1 MAKMMKATV
10 RNGRATASGKVYNA
24 NHNTKTETRAQECH
38 IDHSRTEQN
47 TNLQFTNDGR
57 VVRCSS
63 FDAKAFELSRY
74 EHLYAAG
81 QKAKNAHY
89 IQDGHPERC
98 KTVADIYE
106 SRRTAPLETI
116 LQVGN
121 RDTDI
126 DPKERRELL
135 MGAAAELITNMQK
148 RWGENIHFLT
158 FSLHQD
164 ESPGNEHIHVRLT
177 FSALDK
183 FNQRVPNQAQAFEA
197 TGIQRPD
204 PTAKEGKYNCP
215 LITFSEIIRQEFY
228 DLCEKWG
235 IVIDREVKNPS
246 QKHLSV
252 LEYKCKRM
260 EEVVDVLTTQK
271 KELEAVAT
279 EQAQMIV
286 LARAEIEQVRT
297 ERDTLRDRNSITR
310 TIQEALQQPNI
321 PIEAEIIPE
330 KKSLTGKVV
339 EPESVKLT
347 KTDYEW
353 LRERASITT
362 AIMKAWNNLQR
373 YGKQLWA
380 EVDRNARVQAAER
393 RAEKAE
399 QQTRED
405 AYTIKQLTQRARAA
419 EEQAQEQEQFMRGLG
434 IWQRF
439 VQRIAQRRSQEYHHT
454 R

>member
-1 MAKMMKATV
+1 MAKKMKATV

-24 NHNTKTETRAQECH
+24 NHNTKTETRNQERH
-38 IDHSRTEQN
+38 IDHSRTDQN
-47 TNLQFTNDGR
+47 INLQFTAEGR
-57 VVRCSS
+57 VRRCGS

-74 EHLYAAG
+74 EELYGTG
-81 QKAKNAHY
+81 QEAKNARY
-89 IQDGHPERC
+89 IADGHPERC
-98 KTVADIYE
+98 KSVADIYA

-116 LQVGN
+116 IQLGS

-126 DPKERRELL
+126 DSQERKEKL
-135 MGAAAELITNMQK
+135 MAATAELIDGLQK
-148 RWGENIHFLT
+148 RWGDNLHLLDLAIHL
-158 FSLHQD
+158 D
-164 ESPGNEHIHVRLT
+164 EGVAHCHLRMT

-183 FNQRVPNQAQAFEA
+183 FGQRVPNQSQAFEA
-197 TGIQRPD
+197 MGIQRPD

-215 LITFSEIIRQEFY
+215 LITFSEIIRTQFY
-228 DLCEKWG
+228 DLCEKRG

-252 LEYKCKRM
+252 LEYKCKKM
-260 EEVVDVLTTQK
+260 EEVVDILTTQK

-286 LARAEIEQVRT
+286 LAKAEIEQVRT
-297 ERDTLRDRNSITR
+297 ERDTLRDQNSITR
-310 TIQEALQQPNI
+310 TIQEALQQPDI
-321 PIEAEIIPE
+321 SIEAEIVPE
-330 KKSLTGKVV
+330 KKNLTGKVV
-339 EPESVKLT
+339 EPEKVKLT
-347 KTDYEW
+347 RADYEW
-353 LRERASITT
+353 LRERAAITT
-362 AIMKAWNNLQR
+362 AIKNAWNNLQR

-399 QQTRED
+399 KQTRED
-405 AYTIKQLTQRARAA
+405 AYTIKQLTQRARVA
-419 EEQAQEQEQFMRGLG
+419 EEQAQEQEQFMRGMG

-439 VQRIAQRRSQEYHHT
+439 MQRIAQRQSQGYHHT

>member
-1 MAKMMKATV
+1 MAKKMKATV

-24 NHNTKTETRAQECH
+24 NHNTKTETRNQERH
-38 IDHSRTEQN
+38 IDHSRTDQN
-47 TNLQFTNDGR
+47 INLQFTAEGR
-57 VVRCSS
+57 VRRCGS

-74 EHLYAAG
+74 EELYGTG
-81 QKAKNAHY
+81 QEAKNARY
-89 IQDGHPERC
+89 IADGHPERC
-98 KTVADIYE
+98 KSVADIYA

-116 LQVGN
+116 IQLGS

-126 DPKERRELL
+126 DPQERKEKL
-135 MGAAAELITNMQK
+135 MAATAELIDGLQK
-148 RWGENIHFLT
+148 RWGDNLHLLDLAIHL
-158 FSLHQD
+158 D
-164 ESPGNEHIHVRLT
+164 EGVAHCHLRMT

-183 FNQRVPNQAQAFEA
+183 FGQRVPNQSQAFEA
-197 TGIQRPD
+197 MGIQRPD

-215 LITFSEIIRQEFY
+215 LITFSEIIRTQFY
-228 DLCEKWG
+228 DLCEKRG

-252 LEYKCKRM
+252 LEYKCKKM
-260 EEVVDVLTTQK
+260 EEVVDILTTQK

-286 LARAEIEQVRT
+286 LAKAEIEQVRT
-297 ERDTLRDRNSITR
+297 ERDTLRDQNSITR
-310 TIQEALQQPNI
+310 TIQEALQQPDI
-321 PIEAEIIPE
+321 SIEAEIVPE
-330 KKSLTGKVV
+330 KKNLTGKVV
-339 EPESVKLT
+339 EPEKVKLT
-347 KTDYEW
+347 RADYEW
-353 LRERASITT
+353 LRERAAITT
-362 AIMKAWNNLQR
+362 AIKNAWNNLQK

-399 QQTRED
+399 KQTRED

-419 EEQAQEQEQFMRGLG
+419 EEQAQEQEQFMRGMG

-439 VQRIAQRRSQEYHHT
+439 MQRIAQRQSQGYHHT

>member
-1 MAKMMKATV
+1 MAKKMKATV

-24 NHNTKTETRAQECH
+24 NHNTKTETRNQERH
-38 IDHSRTEQN
+38 IDHSRTDQN
-47 TNLQFTNDGR
+47 INLQFTAEGR
-57 VVRCSS
+57 VRRCGS

-74 EHLYAAG
+74 EELYGTG
-81 QKAKNAHY
+81 QEAKNARY
-89 IQDGHPERC
+89 IADGHPERC
-98 KTVADIYE
+98 KSVADIYA

-116 LQVGN
+116 IQLGS

-126 DPKERRELL
+126 DHQERKEKL
-135 MGAAAELITNMQK
+135 MAATAELIDGLQK
-148 RWGENIHFLT
+148 RWGDNLHLLDLAIHL
-158 FSLHQD
+158 D
-164 ESPGNEHIHVRLT
+164 EGVAHCHLRMT

-183 FNQRVPNQAQAFEA
+183 FGQRVPNQSQAFEA
-197 TGIQRPD
+197 MGIQRPD

-215 LITFSEIIRQEFY
+215 LITFSEIIRTQFY
-228 DLCEKWG
+228 DLCEKRG

-252 LEYKCKRM
+252 LEYKCKKM
-260 EEVVDVLTTQK
+260 EEVVDILTTQK

-286 LARAEIEQVRT
+286 VAKAEIEQVRT
-297 ERDTLRDRNSITR
+297 ERDTLRDQNSITR
-310 TIQEALQQPNI
+310 TIQEALQQPDI
-321 PIEAEIIPE
+321 SIEAEIVPE
-330 KKSLTGKVV
+330 KKNLTGKVV
-339 EPESVKLT
+339 EPEKVKLT
-347 KTDYEW
+347 RADYEW
-353 LRERASITT
+353 LRERAAITT
-362 AIMKAWNNLQR
+362 AIKNAWNNLQK

-399 QQTRED
+399 KQTRED

-419 EEQAQEQEQFMRGLG
+419 EEQAQEQEQFMRGMG

-439 VQRIAQRRSQEYHHT
+439 MQRIAQRQSQGYHHT

>member
-1 MAKMMKATV
+1 MAKKMKATV

-24 NHNTKTETRAQECH
+24 NHNTKTETRNQERH
-38 IDHSRTEQN
+38 IDHSRTDQN
-47 TNLQFTNDGR
+47 INLQFTAEGR
-57 VVRCSS
+57 VRRCGS

-74 EHLYAAG
+74 EELYGTG
-81 QKAKNAHY
+81 QEAKNARY
-89 IQDGHPERC
+89 IADGHPERC
-98 KTVADIYE
+98 KSVADIYA

-116 LQVGN
+116 IQLGS

-126 DPKERRELL
+126 DPQERKKKL
-135 MGAAAELITNMQK
+135 MAATAELIDGLQK
-148 RWGENIHFLT
+148 RWGDNLHLLDLAIHL
-158 FSLHQD
+158 D
-164 ESPGNEHIHVRLT
+164 EGVAHCHLRMT

-183 FNQRVPNQAQAFEA
+183 FGQRVPNQSQAFEA
-197 TGIQRPD
+197 MGIQRPD

-215 LITFSEIIRQEFY
+215 LITFSEIIRTQFY
-228 DLCEKWG
+228 DLCEKRG

-260 EEVVDVLTTQK
+260 EEVVDILTTQK

-286 LARAEIEQVRT
+286 LAKAEIEQVRT

-310 TIQEALQQPNI
+310 TIQEALQQPSI

-339 EPESVKLT
+339 EPESVKLA

-362 AIMKAWNNLQR
+362 AIMNAWNNLQR
-373 YGKQLWA
+373 YGKKLWA
-380 EVDRNARVQAAER
+380 EVDRNARVQAAEQ

-399 QQTRED
+399 QQTREH
-405 AYTIKQLTQRARAA
+405 AYTIKQLTRRAEQA
-419 EEQAQEQEQFMRGLG
+419 EAQAQEQEQFMRGMG

-439 VQRIAQRRSQEYHHT
+439 MQRIAQRQSQGYHHT

>member
-10 RNGRATASGKVYNA
+10 RNGRATASGQVYNA
-24 NHNTKTETRAQECH
+24 NHNTRAETRAQERH
-38 IDHSRTEQN
+38 IDHNRTDQN
-47 TNLQFTNDGR
+47 INLQFTAEGR
-57 VVRCSS
+57 VRRCGS

-74 EHLYAAG
+74 EQLYGPG
-81 QKAKNAHY
+81 QEAKNARY

-98 KTVADIYE
+98 KTVADIYA

-116 LQVGN
+116 IQLGS

-126 DPKERRELL
+126 DPQERKEKL
-135 MGAAAELITNMQK
+135 MAATAELIDGLQK
-148 RWGENIHFLT
+148 RWGDNLHLLDLAIHL
-158 FSLHQD
+158 D
-164 ESPGNEHIHVRLT
+164 EGVAHCHLRMT

-183 FNQRVPNQAQAFEA
+183 FGQRVPNQAQAFEA
-197 TGIQRPD
+197 MGIQRPD
-204 PTAKEGKYNCP
+204 PTTKEGKYNCP
-215 LITFSEIIRQEFY
+215 LITFSELIRQEFY
-228 DLCEKWG
+228 DLCEKRG

-260 EEVVDVLTTQK
+260 EEVVDILATQK

-286 LARAEIEQVRT
+286 LAKAEIEQVRT
-297 ERDTLRDRNSITR
+297 ERDTLRDQNSITR
-310 TIQEALQQPNI
+310 TIQEALQQPDI
-321 PIEAEIIPE
+321 SIEAEIIPE

-339 EPESVKLT
+339 EPEKVKLT
-347 KTDYEW
+347 RADYEW
-353 LRERASITT
+353 LRERAAITT
-362 AIMKAWNNLQR
+362 AIKNAWNNLQK

-399 QQTRED
+399 KQTRED
-405 AYTIKQLTQRARAA
+405 AYTIKQLTQRARVA
-419 EEQAQEQEQFMRGLG
+419 EEQAQEQEQFMRGMG

-439 VQRIAQRRSQEYHHT
+439 MQRIAQRQSQGYHHT

>member
-1 MAKMMKATV
+1 MAKKMKATV

-24 NHNTKTETRAQECH
+24 NHNTKTETRNQERH
-38 IDHSRTEQN
+38 IDHSRTDQN
-47 TNLQFTNDGR
+47 INLQFTAEGR
-57 VVRCSS
+57 VRRCGS

-74 EHLYAAG
+74 EELYGTG
-81 QKAKNAHY
+81 QEAKNARY
-89 IQDGHPERC
+89 IADGHPERC
-98 KTVADIYE
+98 KSVADIYA

-116 LQVGN
+116 IQLGS

-126 DPKERRELL
+126 DPQERKEKL
-135 MGAAAELITNMQK
+135 MAATAELIDGLQK
-148 RWGENIHFLT
+148 RWGDNLHLLDLAIHL
-158 FSLHQD
+158 D
-164 ESPGNEHIHVRLT
+164 EGVAHCHLRMT

-183 FNQRVPNQAQAFEA
+183 FGQRVPNQSQAFEA
-197 TGIQRPD
+197 MGIQRPD

-215 LITFSEIIRQEFY
+215 LITFSEIIRTQFY
-228 DLCEKWG
+228 DLCEKRG

-252 LEYKCKRM
+252 LEYKCKKM
-260 EEVVDVLTTQK
+260 EEVVDILTTQK

-286 LARAEIEQVRT
+286 VAKAEIEQVRT
-297 ERDTLRDRNSITR
+297 ERDTLRDQNSITR
-310 TIQEALQQPNI
+310 TIQEALQQPDI
-321 PIEAEIIPE
+321 SIEAEIVPE
-330 KKSLTGKVV
+330 KKNLTGKVV
-339 EPESVKLT
+339 EPEKVKLT
-347 KTDYEW
+347 RADYEW
-353 LRERASITT
+353 LRERAAITT
-362 AIMKAWNNLQR
+362 AIKNAWNNLQK

-399 QQTRED
+399 KQTRED
-405 AYTIKQLTQRARAA
+405 AYTIKQLTQRARVA
-419 EEQAQEQEQFMRGLG
+419 EEQAQEQEQFMRGMG

-439 VQRIAQRRSQEYHHT
+439 MQRIAQRQSQGYHHT

>member
-1 MAKMMKATV
+1 MAKKMKATV

-24 NHNTKTETRAQECH
+24 NHNTKTETRNQERH
-38 IDHSRTEQN
+38 IDHSRTDQN
-47 TNLQFTNDGR
+47 INLQFTAEGR
-57 VVRCSS
+57 VRRCGS

-74 EHLYAAG
+74 EELYGTG
-81 QKAKNAHY
+81 QEAKNARY
-89 IQDGHPERC
+89 IADGHPERC
-98 KTVADIYE
+98 KSVADIYA

-116 LQVGN
+116 IQLGS

-126 DPKERRELL
+126 DPQERKEKL
-135 MGAAAELITNMQK
+135 MAATAELIDGLQK
-148 RWGENIHFLT
+148 RWGDNLHLLDLAIHL
-158 FSLHQD
+158 D
-164 ESPGNEHIHVRLT
+164 EGVAHCHLRMT

-183 FNQRVPNQAQAFEA
+183 FGQRVPNQSQAFEA
-197 TGIQRPD
+197 MGIQRPD

-215 LITFSEIIRQEFY
+215 LITFSEIIRTQFY
-228 DLCEKWG
+228 DLCEKRG

-252 LEYKCKRM
+252 LEYKCKKM
-260 EEVVDVLTTQK
+260 EEVVDILATQK

-286 LARAEIEQVRT
+286 LAKAEIEQVRT
-297 ERDTLRDRNSITR
+297 ERDTLRDQNSITR
-310 TIQEALQQPNI
+310 TIQEALQQPDI
-321 PIEAEIIPE
+321 SVEAEIIPE

-339 EPESVKLT
+339 EPEKVKLT
-347 KTDYEW
+347 RADYEW
-353 LRERASITT
+353 LRERAAITT
-362 AIMKAWNNLQR
+362 AIKNAWNNLQR

-399 QQTRED
+399 KQTRED

-419 EEQAQEQEQFMRGLG
+419 EEQAQEQEQFMRGMG

-439 VQRIAQRRSQEYHHT
+439 MQRIAQRQSQGYHHT

>member
-1 MAKMMKATV
+1 MAKKMKATV

-24 NHNTKTETRAQECH
+24 NHNTKTETRNQERH
-38 IDHSRTEQN
+38 IDHSRTDQN
-47 TNLQFTNDGR
+47 INLQFTAEGR
-57 VVRCSS
+57 VRRCGS

-74 EHLYAAG
+74 EELYGTG
-81 QKAKNAHY
+81 QEAKNARY
-89 IQDGHPERC
+89 IADGHPERC
-98 KTVADIYE
+98 KSVADIYA

-116 LQVGN
+116 IQLGS

-126 DPKERRELL
+126 DPQERKEKL
-135 MGAAAELITNMQK
+135 MAATAELIDVLQK
-148 RWGENIHFLT
+148 RWGDNLHLLDLAIHL
-158 FSLHQD
+158 D
-164 ESPGNEHIHVRLT
+164 EGVAHCHLRMT

-183 FNQRVPNQAQAFEA
+183 FGQRVPNQSQAFEA
-197 TGIQRPD
+197 MGIQRPD

-215 LITFSEIIRQEFY
+215 LITFSEIIRTQFY
-228 DLCEKWG
+228 DLCEKRG

-252 LEYKCKRM
+252 LEYKCKKM
-260 EEVVDVLTTQK
+260 EEVVDILTTQK

-286 LARAEIEQVRT
+286 VAKAEIEQVRT
-297 ERDTLRDRNSITR
+297 ERDTLRDQNSITR
-310 TIQEALQQPNI
+310 TIQEALQQPDI
-321 PIEAEIIPE
+321 SIEAEIVPE
-330 KKSLTGKVV
+330 KKNLTGKVV
-339 EPESVKLT
+339 EPEKVKLT
-347 KTDYEW
+347 RADYEW
-353 LRERASITT
+353 LRERAAITT
-362 AIMKAWNNLQR
+362 AIKNAWNNLQK

-399 QQTRED
+399 KQTRED

-419 EEQAQEQEQFMRGLG
+419 EEQAQEQEQFMRGMG

-439 VQRIAQRRSQEYHHT
+439 MQRIAQRQSQGYHHT

>member
-24 NHNTKTETRAQECH
+24 NHNTKTETRNQERH

-47 TNLQFTNDGR
+47 INLQFTAEGK
-57 VVRCSS
+57 VRRCGS
-63 FDAKAFELSRY
+63 FDAKAFEISRY
-74 EHLYAAG
+74 EELYGTG
-81 QKAKNAHY
+81 QEAKNARY
-89 IQDGHPERC
+89 IADGHPERC
-98 KTVADIYE
+98 KSVADIYA

-116 LQVGN
+116 IQLGS

-126 DPKERRELL
+126 DPQERKEKL
-135 MGAAAELITNMQK
+135 MAATAELIDGLQK
-148 RWGENIHFLT
+148 RWGDNLHLLDLAIHL
-158 FSLHQD
+158 D
-164 ESPGNEHIHVRLT
+164 EGVAHCHLRMT

-183 FNQRVPNQAQAFEA
+183 FGQRVPNQAQAFEA
-197 TGIQRPD
+197 MGIQRPD

-215 LITFSEIIRQEFY
+215 LITFSEIIRTQFY
-228 DLCEKWG
+228 DLCEKRG

-252 LEYKCKRM
+252 LEYKCKKM
-260 EEVVDVLTTQK
+260 EEVVDILTTQK

-286 LARAEIEQVRT
+286 LAKAEIEQVRT
-297 ERDTLRDRNSITR
+297 ERDTLRDQNSITR
-310 TIQEALQQPNI
+310 TIQEALQQPDI
-321 PIEAEIIPE
+321 SIEAEIVPE
-330 KKSLTGKVV
+330 KKNLTGKVV
-339 EPESVKLT
+339 EPEKVKLT
-347 KTDYEW
+347 RADYEW
-353 LRERASITT
+353 LRERAAITT
-362 AIMKAWNNLQR
+362 AIKNAWNNLQK

-399 QQTRED
+399 KQTRED

-419 EEQAQEQEQFMRGLG
+419 EEQAQEQEQFMRGMG

-439 VQRIAQRRSQEYHHT
+439 MQRIAQRQSQGYHHT

>member
-1 MAKMMKATV
+1 MAKKMKATV

-24 NHNTKTETRAQECH
+24 NHNTKTETRNQERH
-38 IDHSRTEQN
+38 IDHSRTDQN
-47 TNLQFTNDGR
+47 INLQFTAEGR
-57 VVRCSS
+57 VRRCGS

-74 EHLYAAG
+74 EELYGPG
-81 QKAKNAHY
+81 QEAKNARY
-89 IQDGHPERC
+89 IADGHPERC
-98 KTVADIYE
+98 KSVSDIYA

-116 LQVGN
+116 IQLGS

-126 DPKERRELL
+126 DPQERKEKL
-135 MGAAAELITNMQK
+135 MAATAELIDGLQK
-148 RWGENIHFLT
+148 RWGDNLHLLDLAIHL
-158 FSLHQD
+158 D
-164 ESPGNEHIHVRLT
+164 EGVAHCHLRMT

-183 FNQRVPNQAQAFEA
+183 FGQRVPNQSQAFEA
-197 TGIQRPD
+197 MGIQRPD

-215 LITFSEIIRQEFY
+215 LITFSEIIRTQFY
-228 DLCEKWG
+228 DLCEKRG

-246 QKHLSV
+246 QKQLSV
-252 LEYKCKRM
+252 LEYKCKKM
-260 EEVVDVLTTQK
+260 EEVVDILTTQK

-286 LARAEIEQVRT
+286 VAKAEIEQVRT
-297 ERDTLRDRNSITR
+297 ERDTLRDQNSITR
-310 TIQEALQQPNI
+310 TIQEALQQPDI
-321 PIEAEIIPE
+321 SIEAEIVPE
-330 KKSLTGKVV
+330 KKNLTGKVV
-339 EPESVKLT
+339 EPEKVKLT
-347 KTDYEW
+347 RADYEW
-353 LRERASITT
+353 LRERAAITT
-362 AIMKAWNNLQR
+362 AIKNAWNNLQK

-399 QQTRED
+399 KQTRED

-419 EEQAQEQEQFMRGLG
+419 EEQAQEQEQFMRGMG

-439 VQRIAQRRSQEYHHT
+439 MQRIAQRQSQGYHHT

>member
-1 MAKMMKATV
+1 MAKKMKATV

-24 NHNTKTETRAQECH
+24 NHNTKTETRNQERH
-38 IDHSRTEQN
+38 IDHSRTDQN
-47 TNLQFTNDGR
+47 INLQFTAEGR
-57 VVRCSS
+57 VRRCGS
-63 FDAKAFELSRY
+63 FDAKAFEISRY
-74 EHLYAAG
+74 EELYGTG
-81 QKAKNAHY
+81 QEAKNARY
-89 IQDGHPERC
+89 IADGHPERC
-98 KTVADIYE
+98 KSVADIYA

-116 LQVGN
+116 IQLGS

-126 DPKERRELL
+126 DPQERKEKL
-135 MGAAAELITNMQK
+135 MAATAELIDGLQK
-148 RWGENIHFLT
+148 RWGDNLHLLDLAIHL
-158 FSLHQD
+158 D
-164 ESPGNEHIHVRLT
+164 EGVAHCHLRMT

-183 FNQRVPNQAQAFEA
+183 FGQRVPNQAQAFE
-197 TGIQRPD
+197 TMGIQRPD

-215 LITFSEIIRQEFY
+215 LITFSEIIRTQFY
-228 DLCEKWG
+228 DLCEKRG

-252 LEYKCKRM
+252 LEYKCKKM
-260 EEVVDVLTTQK
+260 EEVVDILTTQK

-286 LARAEIEQVRT
+286 LAKAEIEQVRT
-297 ERDTLRDRNSITR
+297 ERDTLRDQNSITR
-310 TIQEALQQPNI
+310 TIQEALQQPDI
-321 PIEAEIIPE
+321 SIEAEIVPE
-330 KKSLTGKVV
+330 KKNLTGKVV
-339 EPESVKLT
+339 EPEKVKLT
-347 KTDYEW
+347 RADYEW
-353 LRERASITT
+353 LRERAAITT
-362 AIMKAWNNLQR
+362 AIKNAWNNLQR

-399 QQTRED
+399 KQTRED

-419 EEQAQEQEQFMRGLG
+419 EEQAHEQEQFMRGMG

-439 VQRIAQRRSQEYHHT
+439 MQRIAQRQSQGYHHT

>member
-1 MAKMMKATV
+1 MAKKMKATV

-24 NHNTKTETRAQECH
+24 NHNTKTETRNQERH
-38 IDHSRTEQN
+38 IDHSRTDQN
-47 TNLQFTNDGR
+47 INLQFTAEGR
-57 VVRCSS
+57 VRRCGS

-74 EHLYAAG
+74 EELYGTG
-81 QKAKNAHY
+81 QEAKNARY
-89 IQDGHPERC
+89 IADGHPERC
-98 KTVADIYE
+98 KSVADIYA

-116 LQVGN
+116 IQLGS

-126 DPKERRELL
+126 DPQERKEKL
-135 MGAAAELITNMQK
+135 MTATAELIDGLQK
-148 RWGENIHFLT
+148 RWGDNLHLLDLAIHL
-158 FSLHQD
+158 D
-164 ESPGNEHIHVRLT
+164 EGVAHCHLRMT

-183 FNQRVPNQAQAFEA
+183 FGQRVPNQSQAFEA
-197 TGIQRPD
+197 MGIQRPD

-215 LITFSEIIRQEFY
+215 LITFSEIIRTQFY
-228 DLCEKWG
+228 DLCEKRG

-252 LEYKCKRM
+252 LEYKCKKM
-260 EEVVDVLTTQK
+260 EEVVDILTTQK

-286 LARAEIEQVRT
+286 VAKAEIEQVRT
-297 ERDTLRDRNSITR
+297 ERDTLRDQNSITR
-310 TIQEALQQPNI
+310 TIQEALQQPDI
-321 PIEAEIIPE
+321 SIEAEIVPE
-330 KKSLTGKVV
+330 KKNLTGKVV
-339 EPESVKLT
+339 EPEKVKLT
-347 KTDYEW
+347 RADYEW
-353 LRERASITT
+353 LRERAAITT
-362 AIMKAWNNLQR
+362 AIKNAWNNLQK

-399 QQTRED
+399 KQTRED

-419 EEQAQEQEQFMRGLG
+419 EEQAQEQEQFMRGMG

-439 VQRIAQRRSQEYHHT
+439 MQRIAQRQSQGYHHT

>member
-1 MAKMMKATV
+1 MAKKMKATV

-24 NHNTKTETRAQECH
+24 NHNTKTETRNQERH
-38 IDHSRTEQN
+38 IDHSRTDQN
-47 TNLQFTNDGR
+47 INLQFTAEGR
-57 VVRCSS
+57 VRRCGS

-74 EHLYAAG
+74 EELYGTG
-81 QKAKNAHY
+81 QEAKNARY
-89 IQDGHPERC
+89 IADGHPERC
-98 KTVADIYE
+98 KSVADIYA

-116 LQVGN
+116 IQLGS

-126 DPKERRELL
+126 DPQERKEKL
-135 MGAAAELITNMQK
+135 MAATAELIDGLQK
-148 RWGENIHFLT
+148 RWGDNLHLLDLAIHL
-158 FSLHQD
+158 D
-164 ESPGNEHIHVRLT
+164 EGVAHCHLRMT

-183 FNQRVPNQAQAFEA
+183 FGQRVPNQSQAFEA
-197 TGIQRPD
+197 MGIQRPD

-215 LITFSEIIRQEFY
+215 LITFSEIIRTQFY
-228 DLCEKWG
+228 DLCEKRG

-252 LEYKCKRM
+252 LEYKCKKM
-260 EEVVDVLTTQK
+260 EEVVDILTTQK

-286 LARAEIEQVRT
+286 LAKAEIEQVRT
-297 ERDTLRDRNSITR
+297 ERDTLRDQNSITR
-310 TIQEALQQPNI
+310 TIQEALQQPDI
-321 PIEAEIIPE
+321 SIEAEIVPE
-330 KKSLTGKVV
+330 KKNLTGKVV
-339 EPESVKLT
+339 EPEKVKLT
-347 KTDYEW
+347 RADYEW
-353 LRERASITT
+353 LRERAAITT
-362 AIMKAWNNLQR
+362 AIKNAWNNLQR

-399 QQTRED
+399 KQTRED

-419 EEQAQEQEQFMRGLG
+419 EEQAQEQEQFMRGMG

-439 VQRIAQRRSQEYHHT
+439 MQRIAQRQSQGYHHT

>member
-1 MAKMMKATV
+1 MAKKMKATV

-24 NHNTKTETRAQECH
+24 NHNTKTETRNQERH
-38 IDHSRTEQN
+38 IDHSRTDQN
-47 TNLQFTNDGR
+47 INLQFTAEGR
-57 VVRCSS
+57 VRRCGS

-74 EHLYAAG
+74 EELYGTG
-81 QKAKNAHY
+81 QEAKNARY
-89 IQDGHPERC
+89 IADGHPERC
-98 KTVADIYE
+98 KSVADIYA
-106 SRRTAPLETI
+106 SCRTAPLETI
-116 LQVGN
+116 IQLGS

-126 DPKERRELL
+126 DPQERKEKL
-135 MGAAAELITNMQK
+135 MAATAELIDGLQK
-148 RWGENIHFLT
+148 RWGDNLHLLDLAIHL
-158 FSLHQD
+158 D
-164 ESPGNEHIHVRLT
+164 EGVAHCHLRMT

-183 FNQRVPNQAQAFEA
+183 FGQRVPNQSQAFEA
-197 TGIQRPD
+197 MGIQRPD

-215 LITFSEIIRQEFY
+215 LITFSEIIRTQFY
-228 DLCEKWG
+228 DLCEKRG

-252 LEYKCKRM
+252 LEYKCKKM
-260 EEVVDVLTTQK
+260 EEVVDILTTQK

-286 LARAEIEQVRT
+286 LAKAEIEQVRT
-297 ERDTLRDRNSITR
+297 ERDTIRDQNSITR
-310 TIQEALQQPNI
+310 TIQEALQQPDI
-321 PIEAEIIPE
+321 SIEAEIIPE
-330 KKSLTGKVV
+330 KKNLTGKVV
-339 EPESVKLT
+339 EPEKVKLT
-347 KTDYEW
+347 RTDYEW
-353 LRERASITT
+353 LRERAAITT
-362 AIMKAWNNLQR
+362 AIKNAWNNLQR

-399 QQTRED
+399 KQTRED

-419 EEQAQEQEQFMRGLG
+419 EEQAQEQEQFMRGMG

-439 VQRIAQRRSQEYHHT
+439 MQRIAQRQSQGYHHT

>member
-1 MAKMMKATV
+1 MAKKMKATV

-24 NHNTKTETRAQECH
+24 NHNTKTETRNQERH
-38 IDHSRTEQN
+38 IDHSRTDQN
-47 TNLQFTNDGR
+47 INLQFTAEGR
-57 VVRCSS
+57 VRRCGS

-74 EHLYAAG
+74 EELYGTG
-81 QKAKNAHY
+81 QEAKNARY
-89 IQDGHPERC
+89 IADGHPERC
-98 KTVADIYE
+98 KSVADIYA

-116 LQVGN
+116 IQLGS

-126 DPKERRELL
+126 DPQERKEKL
-135 MGAAAELITNMQK
+135 MAATVELIDGLQK
-148 RWGENIHFLT
+148 RWGDNLHLLDLAIHL
-158 FSLHQD
+158 D
-164 ESPGNEHIHVRLT
+164 EGVAHCHLRMT

-183 FNQRVPNQAQAFEA
+183 FGQRVPNQSQAFEA
-197 TGIQRPD
+197 MGIQRPD

-215 LITFSEIIRQEFY
+215 LITFSEIIRTQFY
-228 DLCEKWG
+228 DLCEKRG

-252 LEYKCKRM
+252 LEYKCKKM
-260 EEVVDVLTTQK
+260 EEVVDILTTQK

-286 LARAEIEQVRT
+286 VAKAEIEQVRT
-297 ERDTLRDRNSITR
+297 ERDTLRDQNSITR
-310 TIQEALQQPNI
+310 TIQEALQQPDI
-321 PIEAEIIPE
+321 SIEAEIVPE
-330 KKSLTGKVV
+330 KKNLTGKVV
-339 EPESVKLT
+339 EPEKVKLT
-347 KTDYEW
+347 RADYEW
-353 LRERASITT
+353 LRERAAITT
-362 AIMKAWNNLQR
+362 AIKNAWNNLQK

-399 QQTRED
+399 KQTRED

-419 EEQAQEQEQFMRGLG
+419 EEQAQEQEQFMRGMG

-439 VQRIAQRRSQEYHHT
+439 MQRIAQRQSQGYHHT